1 LGHSLDDSVLR
12 TEEVAAILGIPVWTV
27 QRLARQGLL
36 AEYPH
41 ALRNLID
48 RQASIRMIG
57 YHSREGHGWRRRFFR
72 ILHKRRPAALRDCPQ
87 PTGSVAISA
96 AQDDPHDAPPMGF
109 GGGNEQ
115 GIGGG
120 TSMVDFRPLI
130 QSDVSDPQKHMMVGG
145 AT

>member
-1 LGHSLDDSVLR
+1 
-12 TEEVAAILGIPVWTV
+12 
-27 QRLARQGLL
+27 
-36 AEYPH
+36 
-41 ALRNLID
+41 
-48 RQASIRMIG
+48 MIG

-87 PTGSVAISA
+87 PTGSVAITG
-96 AQDDPHDAPPMGF
+96 AQDDPHDAPPTGF